1 MYEGFSEDDKKG
13 GEKVSQFLPVY
24 YFTCLWCVVGTCVLG
39 REAIMILTE
48 SSYHGAFVFVPIVAL
63 AYLFQAWYRPFN
75 EILNFYKKT
84 VLVSIGSIIQ
94 GVANLLLNI
103 LLVPKFGAMG
113 ASWATFVSLFLL
125 GAFVFVWSQK
135 IYPIHISYYKLIGI
149 TMPAVVCYLILYHW
163 SEEIFSLGLLW
174 AILIKGLAVC
184 VFVVLTFVFIYTI
197 LGVTSDEKYSKVA
210 GIVIGLS
217 LTFVHLLG
225 IPLTGTSVNPARS
238 LAPAIFTGG
247 LALQQ
252 VWLFIV
258 APLVGSVIAT
268 YTFMYLNK
276 EDKKSKK

>member
-1 MYEGFSEDDKKG
+1 MKKYIA
-13 GEKVSQFLPVY
+13 EF
-24 YFTCLWCVVGTCVLG
+24 VGTMVLVLFGTGIAVLSGGNLLVTSLAFGLSIVAMAYVIGDVSGCHLNPAVSLAMLLQKKQTPKDFCFYVLAQVLG
-39 REAIMILTE
+39 
-48 SSYHGAFVFVPIVAL
+48 AL
-63 AYLFQAWYRPFN
+63 AGTTILFA
-75 EILNFYKKT
+75 ILSETNMGTITLGANGFGD
-84 VLVSIGSIIQ
+84 LSIT
-94 GVANLLLNI
+94 NI
-103 LLVPKFGAMG
+103 
-113 ASWATFVSLFLL
+113 SLL
-125 GAFVFVWSQK
+125 GA
-135 IYPIHISYYKLIGI
+135 LI
-149 TMPAVVCYLILYHW
+149 T
-163 SEEIFSLGLLW
+163 E
-174 AILIKGLAVC
+174 
-184 VFVVLTFVFIYTI
+184 VVLTFVFIYTI

-217 LTFVHLLG
+217 LTFVNLLG